1 MVALA
6 TAALS
11 DVSVNSVEKNH
22 GGAEYRDPL
31 VFSTVASPPKT
42 PKQKPWASARVILK
56 QQAAALLGSQVV
68 SVGCEITKRIYQI
81 EPPFNITRKNNFPSN
96 GRGRGRGRGRDFKSG
111 DGVRGEVVGDGS
123 GTGRR
128 CLISAPRVG
137 PQQMCTDCIKTKSQH
152 VGWVNEKKKI
162 PRGVEALDTVVAT
175 TNQPEED
182 RSGRPGLCELA
193 PQLDRSSVE
202 KCVAEDY
209 VVDAR
214 GSPGLVSVKNS
225 GVFVEYPCN
234 EAGFG
239 EFVGCCLNCECLLTP
254 VSSITEASQIFSES
268 DVRRSSRNLSN
279 SVSRMRSH
287 VRVPTT
293 SVLSNNS
300 EDVNCVYDP
309 AKFLDD
315 GFTFP
320 PSGAAGGAGI
330 MIFVDV
336 REYDRFKVYLDELNK
351 SGRVSEEVLALFCVK
366 PTREDLKVLCASVQ
380 TDAVYKNLEMIHKLK
395 PNNLLRDLTAQWR
408 IEHDFA
414 QQYLLVVGLET
425 VNDKFR
431 RQYPFPNLTL
441 HAGKIEKG
449 ESVFFAATRELFEET
464 RIRVS
469 SVRER
474 IGLMSQGMIMY
485 SAYVTPETSL
495 VVKDDVLYIG

>member
-1 MVALA
+1 
-6 TAALS
+6 
-11 DVSVNSVEKNH
+11 
-22 GGAEYRDPL
+22 
-31 VFSTVASPPKT
+31 
-42 PKQKPWASARVILK
+42 
-56 QQAAALLGSQVV
+56 
-68 SVGCEITKRIYQI
+68 
-81 EPPFNITRKNNFPSN
+81 
-96 GRGRGRGRGRDFKSG
+96 
-111 DGVRGEVVGDGS
+111 
-123 GTGRR
+123 
-128 CLISAPRVG
+128 
-137 PQQMCTDCIKTKSQH
+137 
-152 VGWVNEKKKI
+152 
-162 PRGVEALDTVVAT
+162 
-175 TNQPEED
+175 
-182 RSGRPGLCELA
+182 
-193 PQLDRSSVE
+193 
-202 KCVAEDY
+202 
-209 VVDAR
+209 
-214 GSPGLVSVKNS
+214 
-225 GVFVEYPCN
+225 
-234 EAGFG
+234 
-239 EFVGCCLNCECLLTP
+239 
-254 VSSITEASQIFSES
+254 
-268 DVRRSSRNLSN
+268 
-279 SVSRMRSH
+279 MRSH